1 MDWILPLLLIAAGIL
16 AASALIV
23 AKKPDAKQLIDKLA
37 PYQATMGIAL
47 LVWCVYNL
55 FVHIGISLMMAILKM
70 WPIGG
75 IALWGGLVSGI
86 LLGIMF
92 GMPMMAKMSAGG
104 AAKGEQ
110 MAKKLAPFQVII
122 GIVAMVSGLMLILI
136 TAGILKPSGM

>member
-47 LVWCVYNL
+47 LVWGIYNL
-55 FVHIGISLMMAILKM
+55 FVHIGISMMMLLLKV
-70 WPIGG
+70 WPLGG
-75 IALWGGLVSGI
+75 IAIWAGLVSAI
-86 LLGIMF
+86 LLGILF
-92 GMPMMAKMSAGG
+92 GMPMVAKMSAGG

-110 MAKKLAPFQVII
+110 MAKKMAPFQVII
-122 GIVAMVSGLMLILI
+122 GIVAIGSGLLILLMQLN
-136 TAGILKPSGM
+136 ILKPPGM

>member
-1 MDWILPLLLIAAGIL
+1 MDWILPLLLVAAGIL

-37 PYQATMGIAL
+37 PYQATMGVAL
-47 LVWCVYNL
+47 LVWCIYNM
-55 FVHIGISLMMAILKM
+55 FVHIGISWMMLILKA

-86 LLGIMF
+86 LLGILF
-92 GMPMMAKMSAGG
+92 GMPMVAKMSASG

-110 MAKKLAPFQVII
+110 MAKKMAPFQVII
-122 GIVAMVSGLMLILI
+122 GLIAIVSGLMLLLI
-136 TAGILKPSGM
+136 TAGILKPAGM

>member
-23 AKKPDAKQLIDKLA
+23 AKKPDAKQLIEKLA
-37 PYQATMGIAL
+37 PYQASMGIAL
-47 LVWCVYNL
+47 LVWCLYNM
-55 FVHIGISLMMAILKM
+55 FVHIGISFMLLILKA

-75 IALWGGLVSGI
+75 IALFGGLISGI
-86 LLGIMF
+86 LLGVMF
-92 GMPMMAKMSAGG
+92 GMPMVAKMSAGG

-122 GIVAMVSGLMLILI
+122 GLVAIVSGALLLLI
-136 TAGILKPSGM
+136 TAGILKPSMG

>member
-1 MDWILPLLLIAAGIL
+1 MDYILPLLLIAAGIL

-23 AKKPDAKQLIDKLA
+23 AKKPDAKQLIEKLA
-37 PYQATMGIAL
+37 PYQASMGIAL
-47 LVWCVYNL
+47 LVWCLYNL
-55 FVHIGISLMMAILKM
+55 FVHIGISWMMLILKA

-75 IALWGGLVSGI
+75 IALFGGLISGI

-92 GMPMMAKMSAGG
+92 GMPMVAKMSAGG

-122 GIVAMVSGLMLILI
+122 GLVAIVSGLLLLLMTLN
-136 TAGILKPSGM
+136 ILKPPGM